1 MVRRNIHIAYSVTLS
16 GGRNYHARAYMT
28 EDGNPGLPHDHTFK
42 TGAGVGNSAES
53 ADVACRA
60 AIAALLESYPEAKG
74 APVFLYGRQSDAI
87 VSAAPVVSYRGRNR
101 GIGVAGAF

>member
-28 EDGNPGLPHDHTFK
+28 EDGNPGLPLDHTFT

-53 ADVACRA
+53 ADSACRA
-60 AIAALLESYPEAKG
+60 AIAALLESYPESRG
-74 APVFLYGRQSDAI
+74 APIFHYGRQSDTLI
-87 VSAAPVVSYRGRNR
+87 SAAPFTRYHGRNR
-101 GIGVAGAF
+101 GIGIAGA